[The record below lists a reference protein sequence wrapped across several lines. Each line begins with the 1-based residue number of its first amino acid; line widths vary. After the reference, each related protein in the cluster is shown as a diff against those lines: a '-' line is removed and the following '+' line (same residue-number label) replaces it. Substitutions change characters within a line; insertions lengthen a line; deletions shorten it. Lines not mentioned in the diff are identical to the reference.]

1 MIPDDNQYVKLAK
14 LKEIK
19 AESVLF
25 TGNTARLYNKVTFLR
40 LIVEYVGVIINDVN
54 WTFYKEF

>member
-25 TGNTARLYNKVTFLR
+25 TGNTARLNNKVTFLR
-40 LIVEYVGVIINDVN
+40 LIVEYVRVIENDVLLM
-54 WTFYKEF
+54 FFMQM

>member
-14 LKEIK
+14 LKQIR

-25 TGNTARLYNKVTFLR
+25 TVNIARLDDKVTFLR
-40 LIVEYVGVIINDVN
+40 LIVEYGRGL
-54 WTFYKEF
+54 

>member
-40 LIVEYVGVIINDVN
+40 LIVEYEGLIKNYVTQIFF
-54 WTFYKEF
+54 WEF

>member
-1 MIPDDNQYVKLAK
+1 MIPDDNQYVKLPK

-25 TGNTARLYNKVTFLR
+25 TGNSARLNNKVTFLR
-40 LIVEYVGVIINDVN
+40 LIVEYVGVMTGDVLR
-54 WTFYKEF
+54 WYF